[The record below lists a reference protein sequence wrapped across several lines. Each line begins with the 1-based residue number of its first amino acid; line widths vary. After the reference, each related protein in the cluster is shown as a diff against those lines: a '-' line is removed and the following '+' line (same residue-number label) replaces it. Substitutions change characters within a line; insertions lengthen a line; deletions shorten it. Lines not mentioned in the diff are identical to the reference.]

1 MSNQTILP
9 TIQTNYLL
17 AAINDTQ
24 AVVRQIDTKLG
35 ILMTIFAIPLTK
47 LGVIYAKCAL
57 TIKSNTG
64 CMSSLCVILTAVF
77 VVSWIIGF
85 IAAFRGLIG
94 IDNPSE
100 HVSGIK
106 PKGTFY
112 GGGLFKP
119 MGFADIFFNDHKQP
133 EKPLE
138 QQFSGSSLLVMGNKS
153 SHLA

>member
-138 QQFSGSSLLVMGNKS
+138 CV
-153 SHLA
+153 